1 MKRKLKHIMSTY
13 LLGTSCV
20 HKPIRVAYAEYVN
33 KKRIKSIAWFCTH
46 SSDLAHVANL
56 VTLKTLMKQQTV
68 LRRDVA
74 RF

>member
-33 KKRIKSIAWFCTH
+33 KKRIKSIA
-46 SSDLAHVANL
+46 
-56 VTLKTLMKQQTV
+56 
-68 LRRDVA
+68 
-74 RF
+74 